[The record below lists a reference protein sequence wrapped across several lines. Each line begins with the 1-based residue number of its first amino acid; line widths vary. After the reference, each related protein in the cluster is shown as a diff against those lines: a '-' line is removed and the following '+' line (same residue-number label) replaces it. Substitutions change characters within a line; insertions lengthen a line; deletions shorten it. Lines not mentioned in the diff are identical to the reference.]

1 MTNPAKAYKDSPHL
15 TLDGEGM
22 IPIVTADHLPQH
34 NKWFVLPLLPVAPH
48 PEMLQTNYA
57 AAQHMGGLKALSYP
71 VFTGV
76 KIVWFLFG
84 IESKGPL
91 STLAPN
97 WMINASIAVLVLA
110 HIYTC
115 FFKLFLV

>member
-1 MTNPAKAYKDSPHL
+1 
-15 TLDGEGM
+15 
-22 IPIVTADHLPQH
+22 
-34 NKWFVLPLLPVAPH
+34 
-48 PEMLQTNYA
+48 
-57 AAQHMGGLKALSYP
+57 MGGLKALSYP